1 MNLIFKVK
9 CDIVLVLLIKG
20 DGFMTNKEVIF
31 NSLSFGDLILAK
43 RLPDTHEIE
52 KGHRNGP
59 FLVIGR
65 KDERLICLYAT
76 SKENKTTLIKVSKNN
91 YNLNKE
97 TYITS
102 SIRLISIDEFLSSI
116 YYLNEKEKKDLIKF
130 LYINGLENNSFLE
143 EPKLEKGDVIQLKKQ
158 HLIVGETS
166 DNYVTIKIEYNDSN
180 EILEVDYRHKNF
192 VSKNS
197 KYKRVAFL
205 SEEELNKHII
215 ESRKNYNQK
224 KYGKLDKKIPEKI
237 ISPLNVGNLVIYKNL
252 LYYLY
257 FELGNKKLA
266 FSVSKN
272 QTPISKK
279 ITIGGAEYYANF
291 GIKRDFDENQ
301 ENVLL
306 VATATEEEKKL
317 IKNRKNNNL

>member
-9 CDIVLVLLIKG
+9 CDIVLVLLTKR
-20 DGFMTNKEVIF
+20 DGFMTNKEIIF
-31 NSLSFGDLILAK
+31 NSLSFGDWILAK
-43 RLPDTHEIE
+43 RLPDTREIE

-65 KDERLICLYAT
+65 KDERLICLYTT
-76 SKENKTTLIKVSKNN
+76 SKENKTNLIKVSKND

-102 SIRLISIDEFLSSI
+102 SIKLISIDEFLYSI

-143 EPKLEKGDVIQLKKQ
+143 EPKLENGDIIQLKQQ

-166 DNYVTIKIEYNDSN
+166 DNYVTIKIKYNDSN
-180 EILEVDYRHKNF
+180 GILEVDYRHKNF

-224 KYGKLDKKIPEKI
+224 NMENLIRKYL
-237 ISPLNVGNLVIYKNL
+237 KN
-252 LYYLY
+252 YFTIKCWKFSYL
-257 FELGNKKLA
+257 
-266 FSVSKN
+266 
-272 QTPISKK
+272 
-279 ITIGGAEYYANF
+279 
-291 GIKRDFDENQ
+291 
-301 ENVLL
+301 
-306 VATATEEEKKL
+306 
-317 IKNRKNNNL
+317 